1 MAPIVTKQVN
11 TLALDITL
19 PLLAAQWM
27 QVMNFNDPV
36 FPLRR
41 KKKKEERKN
50 FQTLIFVCKAKE
62 SARKE

>member
-41 KKKKEERKN
+41 KKKLSN
-50 FQTLIFVCKAKE
+50 FNFRL
-62 SARKE
+62 